1 MTPKATHFIYD
12 ESGNLFGTIY
22 KTMKGNEKVKVVI
35 LDGKFNINSGFVLR
49 DLNLGRNVYDSYM
62 FNILNEILSLPKYD
76 TINQVE
82 SKQIN
87 QKETIQ
93 NEQQIQP
100 IKLPILMYEIQLGD
114 FKVVCE
120 DCNINGKVN
129 DDCEKCNGDGT
140 YFEEKWIVS
149 DNLVKI
155 IKIDRCETDGYL
167 RYYDRI
173 DSAYDESEL
182 YLHFNKEDAKLEC
195 ERRNRKLNKKGYDN
209 YII

>member
-12 ESGNLFGTIY
+12 ESGNLSGTIY
-22 KTMKGNEKVKVVI
+22 KTKKGNEKVKVVI
-35 LDGKFNINSGFVLR
+35 IDGKFNPNHGFVLR

-82 SKQIN
+82 SKQ
-87 QKETIQ
+87 ETTQ
-93 NEQQIQP
+93 NEQQQIRP
-100 IKLPILMYEIQLGD
+100 ITLPILMYEIQLGD

-120 DCNINGKVN
+120 DCHSNGKVN
-129 DDCEKCNGDGT
+129 DDCDKCNGDGT

-155 IKIDRCETDGYL
+155 IKIDRCKTYGNL

-173 DSAYDESEL
+173 DSAYAESEL
-182 YLHFNKEDAKLEC
+182 YLHFTKEDAKLEC
-195 ERRNRKLNKKGYDN
+195 ERRNRKLNNKENKL
-209 YII
+209 

>member
-1 MTPKATHFIYD
+1 
-12 ESGNLFGTIY
+12 
-22 KTMKGNEKVKVVI
+22 MKGNEKVKVVI
-35 LDGKFNINSGFVLR
+35 LDGKFNINNGFVLR
-49 DLNLGRNVYDSYM
+49 DLNIGKNVYDSYM

-76 TINQVE
+76 TINQIE
-82 SKQIN
+82 SKQEIN
-87 QKETIQ
+87 KQETQ
-93 NEQQIQP
+93 QQIQS
-100 IKLPILMYEIQLGD
+100 ITLPILMYEIQLGD

-120 DCNINGKVN
+120 DCHSNGSVN

>member
-1 MTPKATHFIYD
+1 MTPKATHFLYD
-12 ESGNLFGTIY
+12 EKDNLTGTIY
-22 KTMKGNEKVKVVI
+22 KTMKGNEKVKIVI
-35 LDGKFNINSGFVLR
+35 LDGKFNLNNGFILR
-49 DLNLGRNVYDSYM
+49 DLNIGKNVYDSYM

-82 SKQIN
+82 SKQ
-87 QKETIQ
+87 ETTQ
-93 NEQQIQP
+93 NEQQQIQP
-100 IKLPILMYEIQLGD
+100 ITFPILMYEIQLGD

-120 DCNINGKVN
+120 DCNTNGKVN

-155 IKIDRCETDGYL
+155 IKIDRCKTYGNL

-173 DSAYDESEL
+173 DSAYGESEL
-182 YLHFNKEDAKLEC
+182 YLHFTKEDAKLEC
-195 ERRNRKLNKKGYDN
+195 ERRNRKLNKKGE
-209 YII
+209 